1 MDFQTTSFL
10 PPGAAMSTIKA
21 VELLTS
27 LVTAVEPPE
36 GVVILLRRRD
46 PTEGLESNWD
56 AAASDALPLATQS
69 WLNTEIGR
77 LTEEHPI
84 VEWGDETSV
93 SLTISDTKA

>member
-1 MDFQTTSFL
+1 MVETFL
-10 PPGAAMSTIKA
+10 PQEPLMSTIKA

-46 PTEGLESNWD
+46 PTEGVESNWD
-56 AAASDALPLATQS
+56 AAASETLPLATLS
-69 WLNTEIGR
+69 LFNTEIGR
-77 LTEEHPI
+77 LTEEHPL

-93 SLTISDTKA
+93 SLKISDNKA